1 MSVLLSCSTC
11 LRARTGLIPRII
23 SIGNSRNVVKHSTD
37 TNLAYQRKDG
47 APGRWTCPNSLQS
60 EELAVQRSLLGKT
73 KLEEYLQHI
82 ASTSRQVSL
91 VDIERCRPM
100 TSPAV
105 DDSDYE
111 QKYTALSETLVRS
124 FSFNQLEQ
132 FLDLY
137 RLDPP
142 AKRNKWHFAVT
153 IIEEAWKW
161 PSLSRT
167 KKAKREWSE
176 IVYECAPTLQLLLP
190 SHYSPSTSSFSFRHT
205 SSIPFTR
212 KRSVLSHLF
221 HFLHL

>member
-1 MSVLLSCSTC
+1 MSVLLSRSTC
-11 LRARTGLIPRII
+11 LRARTGLTSRII
-23 SIGNSRNVVKHSTD
+23 SIGNSRNVANHSTD
-37 TNLAYQRKDG
+37 PIRTYERRDG
-47 APGRWTCPNSLQS
+47 ARSRRILPDSFES
-60 EELAVQRSLLGKT
+60 ERFVVQRSLLEKT
-73 KLEEYLQHI
+73 KLEDYLQHI

-91 VDIERCRPM
+91 ADIERCRPM

-137 RLDPP
+137 QLDPP
-142 AKRNKWHFAVT
+142 AKRNKWHLAVT

-176 IVYECAPTLQLLLP
+176 IVYECAPTLHFL
-190 SHYSPSTSSFSFRHT
+190 STQSSFTVNF
-205 SSIPFTR
+205 
-212 KRSVLSHLF
+212 KLF
-221 HFLHL
+221 L

>member
-1 MSVLLSCSTC
+1 MLVLLSYSTC
-11 LRARTGLIPRII
+11 LRARTRLISRMI
-23 SIGNSRNVVKHSTD
+23 SIGNPRNVSNHATD
-37 TNLAYQRKDG
+37 SNLTYEWRDG
-47 APGRWTCPNSLQS
+47 TPRRRIRPDSLAS
-60 EELAVQRSLLGKT
+60 EEFVVRRSLLEKT

-91 VDIERCRPM
+91 ADIERCRPM

-132 FLDLY
+132 FLGLY
-137 RLDPP
+137 QLEPP

-176 IVYECAPTLQLLLP
+176 IVYECALTLQFPLP
-190 SHYSPSTSSFSFRHT
+190 RYYSPSTSSFSSRYT

-212 KRSVLSHLF
+212 KRSVPYLF

>member
-11 LRARTGLIPRII
+11 LRARTGLTARII
-23 SIGNSRNVVKHSTD
+23 SIGNLRNVANHSTD
-37 TNLAYQRKDG
+37 PNLTYERRN
-47 APGRWTCPNSLQS
+47 APPRRRVRPDSLGS
-60 EELAVQRSLLGKT
+60 EDFAVQRSLLEKT

-91 VDIERCRPM
+91 ADIERCRPM

-105 DDSDYE
+105 DDPGYE

-137 RLDPP
+137 RLNPP

-167 KKAKREWSE
+167 KKDKREWSE
-176 IVYECAPTLQLLLP
+176 IVYECAPTLQFLLP
-190 SHYSPSTSSFSFRHT
+190 SHCSPSTSSLSFRHT

-212 KRSVLSHLF
+212 KRSFPSRLL